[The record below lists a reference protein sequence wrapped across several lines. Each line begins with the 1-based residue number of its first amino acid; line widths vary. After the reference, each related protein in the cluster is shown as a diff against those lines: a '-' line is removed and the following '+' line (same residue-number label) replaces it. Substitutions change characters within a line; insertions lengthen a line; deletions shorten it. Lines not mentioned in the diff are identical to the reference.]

1 MTSTGKPGRDATMR
15 EALAYVA
22 RHPGIWP
29 RFAALLVRHVAGKA
43 RFYMMC
49 WRAGYRV
56 STVRRLARENAPQT

>member
-1 MTSTGKPGRDATMR
+1 MTSTGKPGPNATMR

-22 RHPGIWP
+22 RHPRLYP
-29 RFAALLVRHVAGKA
+29 AVAALTVRHFCAKA
-43 RFYMMC
+43 RFYLLC

>member
-22 RHPGIWP
+22 RHPRLYP
-29 RFAALLVRHVAGKA
+29 AVAALTVRHFCAKG
-43 RFYMMC
+43 RFYVMC

-56 STVRRLARENAPQT
+56 STVRRLAREAGR